1 MKALEKYGELFINEV
16 RDNTIDCFEKIFNGT
31 MKGITAR
38 EIQEKTGKFKD
49 SEKKEILWIITKAID
64 QCIYNMLF
72 MTEEHDEIE
81 IIYQGENI
89 AEISDGLS
97 GELYSEDGWI
107 GKYSKK

>member
-1 MKALEKYGELFINEV
+1 MEDIERFGELFINEV

-38 EIQEKTGKFKD
+38 EIQEKTEKFKD

-64 QCIYNMLF
+64 QCIHNMLF
-72 MTEEHDEIE
+72 MAEEHDEIE
-81 IIYQGENI
+81 IVYEGENI

-107 GKYSKK
+107 EKYSKK